1 MCGWLCTHAHW
12 LSILCRLKCHDNTTQ
27 ETLLHVCAE
36 YYVAMYSYVSGE
48 PTDLNFNEGDM
59 IMVTK
64 KDEDWWTGTLGDKTG
79 IFPSSYVKKVE
90 IQVSVHSLI
99 DIPAT

>member
-1 MCGWLCTHAHW
+1 M
-12 LSILCRLKCHDNTTQ
+12 
-27 ETLLHVCAE
+27 CAE

-48 PTDLNFNEGDM
+48 PTDLSFNEGDM

-64 KDEDWWTGTLGDKTG
+64 KDDDWWTGTLGDKTG

-90 IQVSVHSLI
+90 IQVSAPGDVEAPT
-99 DIPAT
+99 D